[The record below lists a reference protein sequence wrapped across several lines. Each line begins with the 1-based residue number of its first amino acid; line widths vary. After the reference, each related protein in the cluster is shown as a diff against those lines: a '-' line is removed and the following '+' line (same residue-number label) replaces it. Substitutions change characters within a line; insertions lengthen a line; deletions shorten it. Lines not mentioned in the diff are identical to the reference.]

1 VRLPTLF
8 KRQTPKAY
16 NYKPRYYDE
25 RKERLEALI
34 KSKESRSDEEY
45 VKGYRPSGFR
55 DDWKSAR
62 KSSSDKNSKLRFI
75 VILIL
80 LLFFAWYALKEFN
93 LETLF

>member
-1 VRLPTLF
+1 MRLPTLF
-8 KRQTPKAY
+8 KQRAPKAY

-25 RKERLEALI
+25 RKERLEALK
-34 KSKESRSDEEY
+34 KSKEHRSNEEY
-45 VKGYRPSGFR
+45 FEGYRRKSYR

-62 KSSSDKNSKLRFI
+62 NTKSDKNSRLRFI

-80 LLFFAWYALKEFN
+80 LFLFAWYALKEIN